1 MCKPY
6 LFTRFSFARL
16 YCSPTNG
23 MSAMKKNRRPPHWD
37 LFRSVSDQF
46 FSCQNSSGNWLP
58 SSQNTQPAAVAAV
71 QLQGKNGVVL
81 LSGKV
86 WKEQIDGCH
95 YSLTF
100 ASRLSSSNEGT
111 VVDCTYVCSTS
122 CTTTELQ
129 TWTCSMSVCTTY
141 SVDRQWRLESI
152 QIQIHIL
159 SLSLKSKGMDRL
171 NKGVWIDSRHQ
182 YTVCTEVLLL
192 RTSFRWSCSP
202 LLSHIYVL

>member
-1 MCKPY
+1 MPVCAAHQRYVHCRHSTQSSPTRAAPHKNSGVAVPLKGQTDRRPTKMIKPYFMCKPY

-58 SSQNTQPAAVAAV
+58 SSLNTQPAAAAAAIAAV

-86 WKEQIDGCH
+86 
-95 YSLTF
+95 
-100 ASRLSSSNEGT
+100 
-111 VVDCTYVCSTS
+111 
-122 CTTTELQ
+122 
-129 TWTCSMSVCTTY
+129 
-141 SVDRQWRLESI
+141 
-152 QIQIHIL
+152 
-159 SLSLKSKGMDRL
+159 
-171 NKGVWIDSRHQ
+171 
-182 YTVCTEVLLL
+182 
-192 RTSFRWSCSP
+192 
-202 LLSHIYVL
+202 

>member
-1 MCKPY
+1 MSWWFAIAAIARHRRRLGPPRAHERCRRSLKKPDIQTWPNDDDQTLFLYKPY

-16 YCSPTNG
+16 CCSPTNG

-58 SSQNTQPAAVAAV
+58 SSRNTQPAAAAAAAAAAVVVV

-100 ASRLSSSNEGT
+100 ASRA
-111 VVDCTYVCSTS
+111 
-122 CTTTELQ
+122 
-129 TWTCSMSVCTTY
+129 
-141 SVDRQWRLESI
+141 
-152 QIQIHIL
+152 
-159 SLSLKSKGMDRL
+159 
-171 NKGVWIDSRHQ
+171 
-182 YTVCTEVLLL
+182 
-192 RTSFRWSCSP
+192 P
-202 LLSHIYVL
+202 